1 MNPRFHGTATYGYG
15 TIARTAVAVLALDQ
29 LTKELVRR
37 YLPRQGDA
45 WPAAESAVGGYFQLL
60 HAHNTGVAFGLA
72 QGRNGL
78 FLVVALAVVVLLLF
92 YARGLPQGERWMRFA
107 LGCQIGGA
115 LGNAVDRLRLG
126 HVTDF
131 LDLHY
136 GAWRWPTFNVAD
148 VAINVGVWLL
158 ILRIWRVDAGAG
170 QGEA

>member
-1 MNPRFHGTATYGYG
+1 MNQRPFSYGYG
-15 TIARTAVAVLALDQ
+15 TIARAALAVLALDQ
-29 LTKELVRR
+29 VTKEIVRR
-37 YLPRQGDA
+37 ALPQQGDA
-45 WPAAESAVGGYFQLL
+45 WPAASSTVGKVFQFL

-78 FLVVALAVVVLLLF
+78 FLVIALLVVVLLLV
-92 YARGLPQGERWMRFA
+92 YARGLPPTERWMRFA

-136 GAWRWPTFNVAD
+136 GRWHWPTFNVAD
-148 VAINVGVWLL
+148 TAINVGVWLL
-158 ILRIWRVDAGAG
+158 ILRLWRMDGAAS
-170 QGEA
+170 GEAT

>member
-1 MNPRFHGTATYGYG
+1 MNERTAAYGYG
-15 TIARTAVAVLALDQ
+15 TIARTLLIVLVFDQ
-29 LTKELVRR
+29 LTKEAVRR
-37 YLPRQGDA
+37 YLPLQGDA
-45 WPAAESAVGGYFQLL
+45 WPAADSGVGHFFQFL

-78 FLVVALAVVVLLLF
+78 HLAIALTVVIVLLVF
-92 YARGLPQGERWMRFA
+92 ARSLRPAELWMRVA

-136 GAWRWPTFNVAD
+136 GRWHWPTFNVAD
-148 VAINVGVWLL
+148 IAINVGVWLL
-158 ILRIWRVDAGAG
+158 ILRLWRTEGGAS
-170 QGEA
+170 GEPA